1 MNKIKELSDNVIS
14 NLKKEKTKQVFSI
27 DWITLNVS
35 ITGGE
40 ITPVIHINS
49 LYMQRRERG
58 SNVFAHIYDIYNKQD
73 DLIGVLCCKPNSSIL
88 GERFAQLQISNKWLY
103 VGNLCK
109 LINEILFKSNLE
121 FVSISR
127 IDFCCDLYEFENG
140 LTPKGFIEEFAKEN
154 VTKTYSS
161 KFNLWGKTEGYN
173 RDYHQLSIGD
183 NKSVFTWKL
192 YNKSKEL
199 RDVHDKAYIRRKWE
213 MKLLDYSPD
222 KDVWRLEVS
231 VKNWSKV
238 KFEDKRL
245 ENVKNDWFSIIN
257 DYPAFF
263 LAFLSKKFVFRNE
276 LGDFIDF
283 IKLPDD
289 LDFYRSLS
297 TTISVNEK
305 LDTNYRDKVRIVT
318 NHLNIIKNAT
328 NELEAKE
335 YIDKLYDLIG
345 DNVFY
350 EIMLKQGVTPNIIDS
365 YYVDKYNKTHM

>member
-1 MNKIKELSDNVIS
+1 MNVAKELSDTIIS

-27 DWITLNVS
+27 DWLTINVS
-35 ITGGE
+35 ITGE
-40 ITPVIHINS
+40 AIAPVIRINS
-49 LYMQRRERG
+49 LYMQKRERG

-73 DLIGVLCCKPNSSIL
+73 DLIAVFCCKPNSTIL

-103 VGNLCK
+103 VGSLYK
-109 LINEILFKSNLE
+109 LINEILFKSNFE

-127 IDFCCDLYEFENG
+127 IDFCCDLYEFDNG
-140 LTPKGFIEEFAKEN
+140 MAPKTFIEEFAKEN
-154 VTKTYSS
+154 VTKTYNS
-161 KFNLWGKTEGYN
+161 KFNLWGKTAGYN

-238 KFEDKRL
+238 QFEDKRL
-245 ENVKNDWFSIIN
+245 ENVRNDWFSIIN

-283 IKLPDD
+283 IRLPED

-305 LDTNYRDKVRIVT
+305 LDDNYKDKVKIVT
-318 NHLNIIKNAT
+318 NHLNIIKNAS

-335 YIDKLYDLIG
+335 YIDRLYDLIA

-350 EIMLKQGVTPNIIDS
+350 EIMLKQGITPNILDS
-365 YYVDKYNKTHM
+365 FYVDKYYKPHM

>member
-27 DWITLNVS
+27 DWITLNVQ
-35 ITGGE
+35 ITGEE
-40 ITPVIHINS
+40 IAPVIRINS
-49 LYMQRRERG
+49 LYLQRRERG

-73 DLIGVLCCKPNSSIL
+73 DLIGVICCMPNSPIL

-103 VGNLCK
+103 IGNLCK

-140 LTPKGFIEEFAKEN
+140 LTPKSFIEEFAKEN

-161 KFNLWGKTEGYN
+161 KFNLWGKTEGYT

-199 RDVHDKAYIRRKWE
+199 RDVQDKAYIRRKWE
-213 MKLLDYSPD
+213 LKLLNYSAD
-222 KDVWRLEVS
+222 KDVWRLEIS

-245 ENVKNDWFSIIN
+245 EDVKNDWFSIIN

-283 IKLPDD
+283 IKLPND

-318 NHLNIIKNAT
+318 NHLSIIKNAT

-335 YIDKLYDLIG
+335 YIDRLYDLIG

-350 EIMLKQGVTPNIIDS
+350 EIMLKQGITPNILDS
-365 YYVDKYNKTHM
+365 YYVDKYNKPHM

>member
-1 MNKIKELSDNVIS
+1 MKTSKELSDRIIS
-14 NLKKEKTKQVFSI
+14 NLKNEKTRHVFSI
-27 DWITLNVS
+27 DWLTINVS
-35 ITGGE
+35 ITGEE
-40 ITPVIHINS
+40 ITPVICINS
-49 LYMQRRERG
+49 LYLQKRERG

-73 DLIGVLCCKPNSSIL
+73 DLIGVFCCKPNSTIM

-103 VGNLCK
+103 VGNLNK
-109 LINEILFKSNLE
+109 LINEILFKSNFE

-127 IDFCCDLYEFENG
+127 IDFCCDLYKFENDM
-140 LTPKGFIEEFAKEN
+140 TPKGFIEEFAKEN
-154 VTKTYSS
+154 VTKTYNS
-161 KFNLWGKTEGYN
+161 KFNLWGKTEGYS

-213 MKLLDYSPD
+213 LKLLNYSTD

-245 ENVKNDWFSIIN
+245 ENIKNDWFSIIN
-257 DYPAFF
+257 DHPAFF

-276 LGDFIDF
+276 FGDFIDF
-283 IKLPDD
+283 IKLPKD
-289 LDFYRSLS
+289 LDFYKSLCTS
-297 TTISVNEK
+297 ISVNEK
-305 LDTNYRDKVRIVT
+305 LDDNYKDKVKIVT

-328 NELEAKE
+328 NEMEAKE
-335 YIDKLYDLIG
+335 YIDRLYDLIA

-350 EIMLKQGVTPNIIDS
+350 EIMLKQGITPNILDS
-365 YYVDKYNKTHM
+365 YYVDKYNKPHM

>member
-1 MNKIKELSDNVIS
+1 MNLAKELSDTIIS

-27 DWITLNVS
+27 DWLTINVS
-35 ITGGE
+35 ITGE
-40 ITPVIHINS
+40 AIAPVIRINS
-49 LYMQRRERG
+49 LYMQKRERG

-73 DLIGVLCCKPNSSIL
+73 DLIAVFCCKPNSTIL

-103 VGNLCK
+103 IGSLYK
-109 LINEILFKSNLE
+109 LINEILFKSNFE

-127 IDFCCDLYEFENG
+127 IDFCCDLYEFDNG
-140 LTPKGFIEEFAKEN
+140 MAPKTFIEEFAKEN
-154 VTKTYSS
+154 VTKTYNS
-161 KFNLWGKTEGYN
+161 KFNLWGKTAGYN

-238 KFEDKRL
+238 QFEDKRL
-245 ENVKNDWFSIIN
+245 ENVRNDWFSIIN

-283 IKLPDD
+283 IRLPED
-289 LDFYRSLS
+289 LDYYRSLS

-305 LDTNYRDKVRIVT
+305 LDDNYKDKVKIVT
-318 NHLNIIKNAT
+318 NHLNIIKNAS

-335 YIDKLYDLIG
+335 YIDRLYDLIA

-350 EIMLKQGVTPNIIDS
+350 EIMLKQGITPNILDS
-365 YYVDKYNKTHM
+365 FYVDKYYKPHM

>member
-1 MNKIKELSDNVIS
+1 MNTSKELSDRIIS
-14 NLKKEKTKQVFSI
+14 NLKKEKTNQVFSI
-27 DWITLNVS
+27 DWLTINVS
-35 ITGGE
+35 ITGVE

-49 LYMQRRERG
+49 LYLQKRERG

-73 DLIGVLCCKPNSSIL
+73 DLISVICCKPNSTIM

-103 VGNLCK
+103 VGNLNK

-127 IDFCCDLYEFENG
+127 IDFCCDLYKFEND

-154 VTKTYSS
+154 VTKTYNS
-161 KFNLWGKTEGYN
+161 KFNLWGKTTGYT

-213 MKLLDYSPD
+213 LKLLDYSID

-238 KFEDKRL
+238 QFEDKRL

-263 LAFLSKKFVFRNE
+263 LAFLSKKFVFRND

-283 IKLPDD
+283 IRLPED
-289 LDFYRSLS
+289 LDYYRSLS
-297 TTISVNEK
+297 TTISVSEK
-305 LDTNYRDKVRIVT
+305 LDDNYRDKVKIVT
-318 NHLNIIKNAT
+318 NHLNIIKNAS

-335 YIDKLYDLIG
+335 YIDRLYDLIG

-350 EIMLKQGVTPNIIDS
+350 EIMLKQGITPNVLDS
-365 YYVDKYNKTHM
+365 FYVDKYNKLHM

>member
-1 MNKIKELSDNVIS
+1 MNTSKELSDRIIS
-14 NLKKEKTKQVFSI
+14 NLKKEKTNQVFSI
-27 DWITLNVS
+27 DWLTINVS
-35 ITGGE
+35 ITGVE
-40 ITPVIHINS
+40 IIPVICINS
-49 LYMQRRERG
+49 LYLQKRERG

-73 DLIGVLCCKPNSSIL
+73 DLIGVICCKPNSTIM

-103 VGNLCK
+103 VGNLNK
-109 LINEILFKSNLE
+109 LINEILFKSNFE

-127 IDFCCDLYEFENG
+127 IDFCCDLYKFEND

-154 VTKTYSS
+154 VTKTYNS
-161 KFNLWGKTEGYN
+161 KFNLWGKTTGYT

-199 RDVHDKAYIRRKWE
+199 KDVHDKAYIRRKWE
-213 MKLLDYSPD
+213 LKLLNYSID
-222 KDVWRLEVS
+222 EDVWRLEVS

-238 KFEDKRL
+238 QFEDKRL

-263 LAFLSKKFVFRNE
+263 LSFLSKKFVFRNE

-283 IKLPDD
+283 IRLPED
-289 LDFYRSLS
+289 LDYYRSLS

-305 LDTNYRDKVRIVT
+305 LDDNYRDKVKIVT
-318 NHLNIIKNAT
+318 NHLNIIKNAS
-328 NELEAKE
+328 NELEARE
-335 YIDKLYDLIG
+335 YIDRLYDLIA

-350 EIMLKQGVTPNIIDS
+350 EIMLKQGITPSVLDS
-365 YYVDKYNKTHM
+365 YYVDKYNKPHM

>member
-1 MNKIKELSDNVIS
+1 MNVAKELSDKIIS

-27 DWITLNVS
+27 DWLTINVS
-35 ITGGE
+35 ITGE
-40 ITPVIHINS
+40 DIAPVIRINS
-49 LYMQRRERG
+49 LYLQKRERG

-73 DLIGVLCCKPNSSIL
+73 DLIAVFCCKPNSTIL

-103 VGNLCK
+103 VGNLNK
-109 LINEILFKSNLE
+109 LINEILFKSNFE

-127 IDFCCDLYEFENG
+127 IDFCCDLYKFEND

-154 VTKTYSS
+154 VTKTYNS
-161 KFNLWGKTEGYN
+161 KFNLWGKTAGYT

-213 MKLLDYSPD
+213 LKLLDYSID

-238 KFEDKRL
+238 QFEDKRL

-283 IKLPDD
+283 IRLPED
-289 LDFYRSLS
+289 LDYYRSLS

-305 LDTNYRDKVRIVT
+305 LDDNYRDKVKIVT
-318 NHLNIIKNAT
+318 NHLNIIKNAA

-335 YIDKLYDLIG
+335 YIDRLYDLIA

-350 EIMLKQGVTPNIIDS
+350 EIMLKQGITPNILDS
-365 YYVDKYNKTHM
+365 FYVDKYNKNYM

>member
-1 MNKIKELSDNVIS
+1 MNVAKELSDKIIS
-14 NLKKEKTKQVFSI
+14 NLKKEKTRQVFSI
-27 DWITLNVS
+27 DWLTINVS
-35 ITGGE
+35 ITGEE
-40 ITPVIHINS
+40 ITPVIRINS
-49 LYMQRRERG
+49 LYLQKRERG

-73 DLIGVLCCKPNSSIL
+73 DLIAVFCCKPNSTIL
-88 GERFAQLQISNKWLY
+88 GERFAQLQISNTWLY
-103 VGNLCK
+103 VGSLYK
-109 LINEILFKSNLE
+109 LVNEILFKSNFE

-127 IDFCCDLYEFENG
+127 IDFCCDLYEFDNG
-140 LTPKGFIEEFAKEN
+140 MDPKTFIEEFAKEN
-154 VTKTYSS
+154 VTKTYNS
-161 KFNLWGKTEGYN
+161 KFNLWGKTAGYT

-238 KFEDKRL
+238 QFEDKRL
-245 ENVKNDWFSIIN
+245 ENVKNDWFSIIS

-283 IKLPDD
+283 IRLPED
-289 LDFYRSLS
+289 LDFYRSLT

-305 LDTNYRDKVRIVT
+305 LDSNYRDKVKIIT

-335 YIDKLYDLIG
+335 YIDRLYDLIA

-350 EIMLKQGVTPNIIDS
+350 EIMLKQGITPNILDS
-365 YYVDKYNKTHM
+365 FYVDKYYKPHM

>member
-1 MNKIKELSDNVIS
+1 MNVAKELSDKVIS
-14 NLKKEKTKQVFSI
+14 NLKKEKTNQVFSI
-27 DWITLNVS
+27 DWLTINVS
-35 ITGGE
+35 ITGEE
-40 ITPVIHINS
+40 IAPVIRINS
-49 LYMQRRERG
+49 LYLQKRERG

-73 DLIGVLCCKPNSSIL
+73 DLIGVICCKPNSTIM

-103 VGNLCK
+103 IGNLNK

-127 IDFCCDLYEFENG
+127 IDFCCDLYKFEND

-154 VTKTYSS
+154 VTKTYNS
-161 KFNLWGKTEGYN
+161 KFNLWGKTTGYT

-213 MKLLDYSPD
+213 LKLLDYSID
-222 KDVWRLEVS
+222 EDVWRLEVS

-238 KFEDKRL
+238 QFEDKRL

-283 IKLPDD
+283 IKLPED
-289 LDFYRSLS
+289 LDYYRSLS

-305 LDTNYRDKVRIVT
+305 LDDNYRDKVKIVT
-318 NHLNIIKNAT
+318 NHLNIIKNAS

-335 YIDKLYDLIG
+335 YIDRLYDLIG

-350 EIMLKQGVTPNIIDS
+350 EIMLKQGITPNILDS
-365 YYVDKYNKTHM
+365 YYVDKYNKPHM

>member
-1 MNKIKELSDNVIS
+1 MNLAKELSDKIIS
-14 NLKKEKTKQVFSI
+14 NLKKEKTRHVFSI
-27 DWITLNVS
+27 DWLTINVS
-35 ITGGE
+35 ITGEE
-40 ITPVIHINS
+40 IAPVIRINS
-49 LYMQRRERG
+49 LYMQKRERG

-73 DLIGVLCCKPNSSIL
+73 DLIAVFCCKPNSTIL

-103 VGNLCK
+103 VGSLYK
-109 LINEILFKSNLE
+109 LINEILFKSNFE

-127 IDFCCDLYEFENG
+127 IDFCCDLYEFDNG
-140 LTPKGFIEEFAKEN
+140 MNPKTFIEEFAKEN
-154 VTKTYSS
+154 VTKTYNS
-161 KFNLWGKTEGYN
+161 KFNLWGKTAGYT

-213 MKLLDYSPD
+213 IKLLDYSPD

-238 KFEDKRL
+238 QFEDKRL
-245 ENVKNDWFSIIN
+245 ENVKNDWFSIIS

-263 LAFLSKKFVFRNE
+263 LAFLSKKFVFRDE

-283 IKLPDD
+283 IRLPED
-289 LDFYRSLS
+289 LDFYRSLT

-305 LDTNYRDKVRIVT
+305 LDSNYRDKVKIIT
-318 NHLNIIKNAT
+318 NHLNIIKNAS

-335 YIDKLYDLIG
+335 YIDRLYDLIA

-350 EIMLKQGVTPNIIDS
+350 EIMLKQGITPNILDS
-365 YYVDKYNKTHM
+365 FYVDKYYKPHM

>member
-1 MNKIKELSDNVIS
+1 MNLAKELSDKIIS

-27 DWITLNVS
+27 DWLTINVS
-35 ITGGE
+35 ITGE
-40 ITPVIHINS
+40 DIAPVIRINS
-49 LYMQRRERG
+49 LYMQKRERG

-73 DLIGVLCCKPNSSIL
+73 DLIAVFCCKPNSTIL

-103 VGNLCK
+103 VGSLYK
-109 LINEILFKSNLE
+109 LINEILFKSNFE

-127 IDFCCDLYEFENG
+127 IDFCCDLYEFDNG
-140 LTPKGFIEEFAKEN
+140 MAPKTFIEEFAKEN
-154 VTKTYSS
+154 VTKTYNS
-161 KFNLWGKTEGYN
+161 KFNLWGKTAGYN

-238 KFEDKRL
+238 QFEDKRL
-245 ENVKNDWFSIIN
+245 ENVRNDWFSIIN

-283 IKLPDD
+283 IRLPED
-289 LDFYRSLS
+289 LDYYRSLS

-305 LDTNYRDKVRIVT
+305 LDDNYKDKVKIVT
-318 NHLNIIKNAT
+318 NHLNIIKNAS

-335 YIDKLYDLIG
+335 YIDRLYDLIA

-350 EIMLKQGVTPNIIDS
+350 EIMLKQGITPNILDS
-365 YYVDKYNKTHM
+365 FYVDKYYKPHM

>member
-1 MNKIKELSDNVIS
+1 MNVAKELSDNIIS
-14 NLKKEKTKQVFSI
+14 NLKKEKTNQVFSI
-27 DWITLNVS
+27 DWLTINVS
-35 ITGGE
+35 ITGEE
-40 ITPVIHINS
+40 IAPVIRINS
-49 LYMQRRERG
+49 LYLQKRERG

-73 DLIGVLCCKPNSSIL
+73 DLIAVFCCKPNSTIMR
-88 GERFAQLQISNKWLY
+88 ERFGQLQISNKWLY
-103 VGNLCK
+103 VGNLNK

-127 IDFCCDLYEFENG
+127 IDFCCDLYKFEND

-154 VTKTYSS
+154 VTKTYNS
-161 KFNLWGKTEGYN
+161 KFNLWGKTTGYT

-213 MKLLDYSPD
+213 LKLLDYAMD

-238 KFEDKRL
+238 QFEDKRL
-245 ENVKNDWFSIIN
+245 ENIKNDWFSIIN

-283 IKLPDD
+283 IRLPED

-305 LDTNYRDKVRIVT
+305 LDDNYRDKVKIVT
-318 NHLNIIKNAT
+318 NHLNIIKNAS

-335 YIDKLYDLIG
+335 YIDRLYDLIG

-350 EIMLKQGVTPNIIDS
+350 EIMLKQGITPNVLDS
-365 YYVDKYNKTHM
+365 FYVDKYNKLHM

>member
-1 MNKIKELSDNVIS
+1 MNVAKELSDTIIS
-14 NLKKEKTKQVFSI
+14 NLKKEKTNQVFSI
-27 DWITLNVS
+27 DWLTINVS
-35 ITGGE
+35 ITGEE
-40 ITPVIHINS
+40 IAPVIRINS
-49 LYMQRRERG
+49 LYLQKRERG

-73 DLIGVLCCKPNSSIL
+73 DLIAVFCCKPNSTIM
-88 GERFAQLQISNKWLY
+88 GERFGQLQISNKWLY
-103 VGNLCK
+103 VGNLNK

-127 IDFCCDLYEFENG
+127 IDFCCDLYKFEND

-154 VTKTYSS
+154 VTKTYNS
-161 KFNLWGKTEGYN
+161 KFNLWGKTTGYT

-213 MKLLDYSPD
+213 LKLLDYSID
-222 KDVWRLEVS
+222 EDVWRLEVS

-238 KFEDKRL
+238 QFEDKRL

-283 IKLPDD
+283 IRLPED
-289 LDFYRSLS
+289 LDYYRSLS

-305 LDTNYRDKVRIVT
+305 LDDNYRDKVKIVT
-318 NHLNIIKNAT
+318 NHLNIIKNAS

-335 YIDKLYDLIG
+335 YIDRLYDLIG

-350 EIMLKQGVTPNIIDS
+350 EIMLKQGITPNVLDS
-365 YYVDKYNKTHM
+365 FYVDKYNKLHM